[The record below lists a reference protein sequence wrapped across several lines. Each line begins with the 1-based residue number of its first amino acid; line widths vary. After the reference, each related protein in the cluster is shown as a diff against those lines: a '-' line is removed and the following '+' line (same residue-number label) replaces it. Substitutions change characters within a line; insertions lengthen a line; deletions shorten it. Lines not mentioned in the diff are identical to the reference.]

1 MISLIIGKDAELD
14 VARMLG
20 LVKGNTQCVARSNTS
35 KISVSFHII

>member
-20 LVKGNTQCVARSNTS
+20 LVKGSDTVRGTV
-35 KISVSFHII
+35 KH